1 MQSKS
6 ILRIL
11 SYLLIVVGALLVLF
25 NKLYYFEDKNI
36 IVNNIKNN
44 SSINYVKDN
53 KYIMYLKIPKIN
65 LYKGLYSI
73 DSGKNNVK
81 YNIEILSNSN
91 MPNEKNGNLI
101 LAAHSGNGKNA
112 YFNNLKKLSLNDEVN
127 VFYDNIEYKYKV
139 VDIYEINKTGKAV
152 IRRNKNKNTLTMIT
166 CSTKDKTKQIVIVS
180 ELL

>member
-6 ILRIL
+6 ILKIL
-11 SYLLIVVGALLVLF
+11 SYLLIIVGVSLVLF
-25 NKLYYFEDKNI
+25 NKINYFEDKN
-36 IVNNIKNN
+36 VTFNNIKNN
-44 SSINYVKDN
+44 SSINYTKDN
-53 KYIMYLKIPKIN
+53 EYIMYLKIPKIN
-65 LYKGLYSI
+65 LDKGLYSI
-73 DSGKNNVK
+73 DSNKNNVK
-81 YNIEILSNSN
+81 YNIEILSKSN
-91 MPNEKNGNLI
+91 MPNEENSNLI

-166 CSTKDKTKQIVIVS
+166 CSTKDRTKQIVIIT
-180 ELL
+180 ELI